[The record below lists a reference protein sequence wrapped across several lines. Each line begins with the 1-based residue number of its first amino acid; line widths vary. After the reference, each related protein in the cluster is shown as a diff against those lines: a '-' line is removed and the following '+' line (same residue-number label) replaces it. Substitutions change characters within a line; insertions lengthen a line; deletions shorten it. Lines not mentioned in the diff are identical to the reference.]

1 MNVQTRSLPP
11 GPGAGRICHVNLAKD
26 YRGGERQTE
35 ILVRELAERGWAQRL
50 VVRPGQEL
58 AERCAEIPDLE
69 IVADRGN
76 PLTAAWAIR
85 GASISHAHE
94 ARAVYSGWY
103 ASRRYGVPSILTRRL
118 TKTLK
123 SSWLRDRSYR
133 AAAAVTAISSAAADN
148 VRGRYPDLDVEI
160 VPDSHSGLE
169 VDAEDAAALR
179 ARYEGKFVIGHVG
192 SYIHET
198 KGQLTIIEVA
208 RRAQSER
215 PDWHF
220 LLLGGGRDE
229 ELFRERIGD
238 LNNIELVGFV
248 DNLGDYY
255 LAFDLFV
262 FPSLHEALGSSLLD
276 ALRFGLPVVAS
287 RVGGIPETIADGV
300 NGILVD
306 PEAPDQLMEGIAA
319 IANDDEKAGAMHL
332 ANRLRAESYSASA
345 MAEAYE
351 KIYRRFL

>member
-1 MNVQTRSLPP
+1 MDAQHRSLPP

-35 ILVRELAERGWAQRL
+35 ILIRELAERGWSQRL

-58 AERCAEIPDLE
+58 AQRCDGIPNLD
-69 IVADRGN
+69 IVADRSN
-76 PLTAAWAIR
+76 PLTAAWAIK
-85 GASISHAHE
+85 GAAISHAHE

-103 ASRRYGVPSILTRRL
+103 ASLRYGVPSVLTRRL

-123 SSWLRDRSYR
+123 PSWLRDRSYR
-133 AAAAVTAISSAAADN
+133 AAAAVAAISDAAADN
-148 VRGRYPDLDVEI
+148 VRERYPDIDVEI
-160 VPDSHSGLE
+160 VPDAHSGLD
-169 VDAEDAAALR
+169 VDAADATALR
-179 ARYEGKFVIGHVG
+179 ARYDGKFVIGHVG

-229 ELFRERIGD
+229 ALFRERIAD
-238 LNNIELVGFV
+238 LTNVELVGFV

-255 LAFDLFV
+255 ATFDLFV

-287 RVGGIPETIADGV
+287 RVGGIPETIWDGV
-300 NGILVD
+300 NGILVE
-306 PEAPDQLMEGIAA
+306 PESPDQLMAGIVE
-319 IANDDEKAGAMHL
+319 IADDEDKAGAMHL
-332 ANRLRAESYSASA
+332 ANRLRAEEYSAEA
-345 MAEAYE
+345 MAEDYE
-351 KIYRRFL
+351 RIYRRHL